1 MGISGPDEINVSFSS
16 CLQKLQEEYS
26 PEIIDAALLQLL
38 RETFQAGRVS
48 FYLYQANE
56 GVLQLLTQTE
66 NIPDALLPQL
76 QPAIPLGRLRP
87 LLESAPHNGLLHI
100 LPRLPFAESPAAPL
114 LDPSPHTVVLCL
126 PDSAQLWGVVCLES
140 FGAPG
145 RKTQVELTE
154 YYRDCFPFFACLL
167 LKQQNQSLQKKNLD
181 TEASAR
187 RKMAFLANMSHDI
200 RTPLNAIVGFSKL
213 IAETE
218 ELAERQKYSA
228 IVEKNN
234 ELLLQL
240 ISDILDLA
248 KIEAGTVTIR
258 YTTANLN
265 ECFTALIES
274 ASGKLGRH
282 VVIDYV
288 PALPVCYI
296 RTDPNR
302 IMQVIGNFLN
312 NALKFT
318 SMGVVRLGYLIDN
331 KTLEIFVEDSGI
343 GIPQPELETIFNPYV
358 RLNSDFQ
365 GTGLGL
371 AICKTIVEMMQGT
384 IGATSELG
392 AGARFWCRIPYQP
405 IEQ

>member
-1 MGISGPDEINVSFSS
+1 MGISGPNEINVSFSK
-16 CLQKLQEEYS
+16 CLQKLQGECS
-26 PEIIDAALLQLL
+26 PEMIDAALLQLL
-38 RETFQAGRVS
+38 RETFQASRVS
-48 FYLYQANE
+48 FYRYQAIE
-56 GVLQLLTQTE
+56 GGLELLAQTE
-66 NIPDALLPQL
+66 NIPNALLPHL
-76 QPAIPLGRLRP
+76 QPAIPSSLLRP
-87 LLESAPHNGLLHI
+87 LFESAPHSSQLLI
-100 LPRLPFAESPAAPL
+100 LPRLPFAASSPAGILAQL
-114 LDPSPHTVVLCL
+114 PHTVVLCL
-126 PDSAQLWGVVCLES
+126 PDSSQLWGVVCLES

-154 YYRDCFPFFACLL
+154 YYRDCFPFFTCML
-167 LKQQNQSLQKKNLD
+167 LKQLNEALQKKNLD

-213 IAETE
+213 IAETD
-218 ELAERQKYSA
+218 ELAERQKYYS

-234 ELLLQL
+234 DLLLQL
-240 ISDILDLA
+240 ISDILDLS

-282 VVIDYV
+282 MVIDYI

-392 AGARFWCRIPYQP
+392 AGSRFWCRIPYQP